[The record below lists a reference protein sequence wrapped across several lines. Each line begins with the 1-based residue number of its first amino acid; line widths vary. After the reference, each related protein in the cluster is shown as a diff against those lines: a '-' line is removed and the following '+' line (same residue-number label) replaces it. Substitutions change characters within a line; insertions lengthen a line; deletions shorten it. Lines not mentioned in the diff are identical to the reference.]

1 MSSNKL
7 DKNRFAKYALSAPS
21 AASFSY
27 YIVARFVQEYF
38 YGTIVV
44 DIYGAKIY
52 YTNQINFEKIDGW
65 VTKI

>member
-1 MSSNKL
+1 MSSKKL

-27 YIVARFVQEYF
+27 YISLQGSVQEYF
-38 YGTIVV
+38 MV

-52 YTNQINFEKIDGW
+52 YTNQINFEKVEGW